1 MTTYWKLFTTFSKI
15 GAFTFGGGYAMLPL
29 IQKEIVEKQKWATE
43 EDIMDYFAVAQ
54 CTPGVI
60 AVNTATFIGYHQ
72 RGIIGAIAATLG
84 VVTPSICIILVI
96 ASILTSFSDIPIVQ
110 HALNGIRIAVCILIL
125 QAILKLWKSSV
136 KDMFGIIVFITIL
149 CLSFLPFIPTIL
161 LVIASACAGLCHTY
175 IKKKGDINI

>member
-1 MTTYWKLFTTFSKI
+1 MTSYGKLFITFCKI

-29 IQKEIVEKQKWATE
+29 IQKEVVEQQKWASE

-72 RGIIGAIAATLG
+72 RGILGAVAATLG

-96 ASILTSFSDIPIVQ
+96 ASILTNFSDLVIVQ

-136 KDMFGIIVFITIL
+136 KDMFGILIFIATL
-149 CLSFLPFIPTIL
+149 SLSFIQFIPTIL
-161 LVIASACAGLCHTY
+161 LIIISACTGLGYTY
-175 IKKKGDINI
+175 AKKKGSVKT